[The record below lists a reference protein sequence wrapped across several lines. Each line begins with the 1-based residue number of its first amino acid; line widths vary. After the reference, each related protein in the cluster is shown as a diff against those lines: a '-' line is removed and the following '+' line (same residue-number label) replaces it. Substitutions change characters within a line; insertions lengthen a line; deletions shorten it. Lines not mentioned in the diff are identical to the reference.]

1 MNTEIIV
8 FFTAMVPFLELKLAI
23 PLGLELGL
31 SRATTF
37 LFAVSGT
44 IMPAA
49 ISLALIGPTSNLL
62 RKKSEKMNIF
72 FEKLFHKTRKQH
84 SLKFQRYGALFLLA
98 FVAIPLP
105 GSGSV
110 SGTIIAFLFGVD
122 YWKALSLISAG
133 TALAGILVLAGFES
147 IFAILNLFA

>member
-1 MNTEIIV
+1 MTTEILV
-8 FFTAMVPFLELKLAI
+8 FLTAMVPFLELKLAI
-23 PLGLELGL
+23 PLGLEFGL

-44 IMPAA
+44 IVPAA
-49 ISLALIGPTSNLL
+49 ISLALIGPTSNFL
-62 RKKSEKMNIF
+62 RKKSERMDKF
-72 FEKLFHKTRKQH
+72 FEKLFHQTRKQH
-84 SLKFQRYGALFLLA
+84 SLKFKRYGAIFLLA

-110 SGTIIAFLFGVD
+110 SGTIIAFLFDVD

-133 TALAGILVLAGFES
+133 TALAGALVLAGFES

>member
-1 MNTEIIV
+1 MNTELIV
-8 FFTAMVPFLELKLAI
+8 FFTAMLPFLELKLAI
-23 PLGLELGL
+23 PLGLDFGL

-44 IMPAA
+44 IVPAA
-49 ISLALIGPTSNLL
+49 ISLALIGPISNFL
-62 RKKSEKMNIF
+62 RKNSEYMNHF
-72 FEKLFHKTRKQH
+72 FEKLFNKTRKHH
-84 SLKFQRYGALFLLA
+84 SLKFQRYGAIFLLA

-110 SGTIIAFLFGVD
+110 AGTIIAFLFGVD
-122 YWKALSLISAG
+122 YWKALSLIAAG
-133 TALAGILVLAGFES
+133 TAIAGILVLAGFES